1 VSDVRPTLVGVPVG
15 PPVTRPRRDALLPAL
30 HEAHDAAGWLA
41 PEVLDAIADRLGLGR
56 AEVFGVASSYASFAF
71 SPRPRRLRRVCT
83 DVMCAAAGAEPP
95 DPDAPG
101 VVASPCLGRCEQAP
115 AVLDTE
121 GGRAVAPVA
130 PAPVPQPVA
139 ARTLLRRVGV
149 VDPASLADYR
159 AHGGYAALA
168 HAGRIG
174 PAAVR
179 AAVTASGLTGRGGAA
194 FPAGRKWEAVAV
206 ATGVPKYVVANADE
220 SEPGTFKDRVVLEHD
235 PFAVVEAMTV
245 GGYAVGAEIGYVYV
259 RDEYPEAID
268 RLEHAIAAAETAGLL
283 GTDVAG
289 LGVPFRIEVRRGAGA
304 YVCGEETALF
314 ASIEGFRGEPR
325 TKPPYP
331 VDAGLFGRPTLVHN
345 VETLA
350 NVLRVLDPDGP
361 APETKLFSVSGA
373 VTRPGCY
380 EVPMGT
386 TLAALLDLA
395 GGVPAGRRLQA
406 VLLGG
411 AAGTFLHPEEVD
423 VPLTVEATRA
433 IGATVGSGAVF
444 VLDDTTDLAA
454 TVLGIATFFRE
465 ESCGQCVPCRVGTVR
480 QEEALHRLVH
490 GHPLGSVA
498 EEVQR
503 LRDVG
508 AAMRDASICG
518 LGQFAWNA
526 VEGAIDRFGVF
537 GTQA

>member
-1 VSDVRPTLVGVPVG
+1 
-15 PPVTRPRRDALLPAL
+15 
-30 HEAHDAAGWLA
+30 
-41 PEVLDAIADRLGLGR
+41 
-56 AEVFGVASSYASFAF
+56 
-71 SPRPRRLRRVCT
+71 
-83 DVMCAAAGAEPP
+83 
-95 DPDAPG
+95 
-101 VVASPCLGRCEQAP
+101 
-115 AVLDTE
+115 
-121 GGRAVAPVA
+121 
-130 PAPVPQPVA
+130 
-139 ARTLLRRVGV
+139 V
-149 VDPASLADYR
+149 VDPTSLEDYR
-159 AHGGYAALA
+159 AHGGTAALA

-179 AAVTASGLTGRGGAA
+179 AAITASGLTGRGGAA
-194 FPAGRKWEAVAV
+194 FPAGRKWEAVAAAV
-206 ATGVPKYVVANADE
+206 GAPKYVVANADE

-235 PFAVVEAMTV
+235 PFAVVEAMIV
-245 GGYAVGAEIGYVYV
+245 AGFAVGAATGYVYV
-259 RDEYPEAID
+259 RDEYPEAIA
-268 RLEHAIAAAETAGLL
+268 RLEHAIAAAEAAGLL
-283 GTDVAG
+283 GDDAAG

-314 ASIEGFRGEPR
+314 ASIEGYRGEPR
-325 TKPPYP
+325 TKPPFP

-350 NVLRVLDPDGP
+350 NVLTILDPAGP
-361 APETKLFSVSGA
+361 RPETKLFSVSGA
-373 VTRPGCY
+373 VTRPGLY

-386 TLAALLDLA
+386 TLAEVLDLA
-395 GGVPAGRRLQA
+395 GGVTAGRTLQA

-411 AAGTFLHPEEVD
+411 AAGTFLHPDEISVL
-423 VPLTVEATRA
+423 LTVEATRA

-444 VLDDTTDLAA
+444 VIDDATDLAA
-454 TVLGIATFFRE
+454 VVLGIATFFRE

-490 GHPLGSVA
+490 GRPLGSVA

-526 VEGAIDRFGVF
+526 IEGAVDRFGVF
-537 GTQA
+537 GETR